1 MQSLFDNVS
10 YECSAIATQR
20 YSTSFSLGIRLI
32 EKNLQKHIYALYG
45 FVRFADEIVDT
56 FHDFD
61 KQTLLDRFVKDTY
74 TALDEKISLNPILNS
89 FQQTVSQFEIDIEL
103 IKTFIHSMQMDLTP
117 PEYDQKTYEEYILGS
132 AEVVGVMCLKIFV
145 NGDEETYQKL
155 KPSAMRLGAVFQKVN
170 FLRDLQFDYTELNRS
185 YFPDLAADNLTSER
199 MGLIFQEIETDFDE
213 AYKGIVQL
221 PNSSRFGV
229 YLAYRY
235 YRKLFNK
242 IKRTSSNKLLSERIR
257 IPNFEKYFILL
268 RSYLRYQLNMY

>member
-1 MQSLFDNVS
+1 MKSLFDNVS
-10 YECSAIATQR
+10 YECSAITTQR
-20 YSTSFSLGIRLI
+20 YSTSFSLGIRLL
-32 EKNLQKHIYALYG
+32 EKDLQQHIYALYG

-61 KQTLLDRFVKDTY
+61 KQTLLDRFVKDAY
-74 TALDEKISLNPILNS
+74 TALEEKISLNPILNS
-89 FQQTVSQFEIDIEL
+89 FQQTVSQFKIDTEL
-103 IKTFIHSMQMDLTP
+103 IKTFIHSMQMDLAP
-117 PEYDQKTYEEYILGS
+117 PEYNQKTYEEYILGS
-132 AEVVGVMCLKIFV
+132 AEVVGLMCLKVFV
-145 NGDEETYQKL
+145 GGDEETYQKL

-185 YFPDLAADNLTSER
+185 YFPDLTADNLTSER
-199 MGLIFQEIETDFDE
+199 MGLIFQEIEADFDE

-221 PNSSRFGV
+221 PTSSRFGV

>member
-1 MQSLFDNVS
+1 MKSLFDNVS
-10 YECSAIATQR
+10 YECSAITTQR

-32 EKNLQKHIYALYG
+32 EKHLQKHIYALYG

-89 FQQTVSQFEIDIEL
+89 FQQTVSQFKIDTEL

-132 AEVVGVMCLKIFV
+132 AEVVGLMCLKIFV
-145 NGDEETYQKL
+145 NGDEQTYQKL

-170 FLRDLQFDYTELNRS
+170 FLRDLQFDYKELNRS
-185 YFPDLAADNLTSER
+185 YFPDLTADNLTSER
-199 MGLIFQEIETDFDE
+199 MELIFQEIETDFDE

-242 IKRTSSNKLLSERIR
+242 IKRTSTNKLLSERIR

-268 RSYLRYQLNMY
+268 RSYLRYQLNIY